1 MSKFGVMSG
10 EFQVTGPGD
19 FVQGSAGNQSIDTSH
34 TVEVGTVQ
42 RKSFLQKK
50 SLWLAHVFDSVFLLP
65 K

>member
-42 RKSFLQKK
+42 RKSFLQR
-50 SLWLAHVFDSVFLLP
+50 
-65 K
+65 